1 MGHLKRCHCWGTK
14 AKERTASEGGPYE
27 EMNEKETP
35 PSWGGRRGYH
45 DKSPLLV
52 VIKGQ
57 RELENQAV
65 DGDAQEQ
72 LRGFRVAFEPHGAG
86 GLFSGFERAL
96 VERERVDFA

>member
-1 MGHLKRCHCWGTK
+1 MEVLRNQ
-14 AKERTASEGGPYE
+14 
-27 EMNEKETP
+27 NEKENP
-35 PSWGGRRGYH
+35 AVLGEKAGRGYH

-72 LRGFRVAFEPHGAG
+72 L
-86 GLFSGFERAL
+86 
-96 VERERVDFA
+96 